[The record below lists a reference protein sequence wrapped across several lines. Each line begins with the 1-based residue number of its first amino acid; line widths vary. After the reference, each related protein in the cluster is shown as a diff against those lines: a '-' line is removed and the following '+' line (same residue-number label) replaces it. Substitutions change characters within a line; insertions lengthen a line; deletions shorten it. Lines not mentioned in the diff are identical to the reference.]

1 LPAHFIGKS
10 ANVDGCS
17 DNMHAGKS

>member
-10 ANVDGCS
+10 ANIDGCS
-17 DNMHAGKS
+17 NNMHVGKS